1 MAQRLKIAFIK
12 GHWYANI
19 VEKALDGFV
28 AEMKQSGQQ
37 AHLVTYDVPGAYEI
51 PLLAQRLAQSG
62 AFDAIVGAAFVVDGG
77 VYRADFVSHAA
88 VTGLMEAQL
97 KTGVPMFSVILT
109 PHSFDGSE
117 KQTGV
122 FSNSFLR
129 KGAEAALA
137 VRAIAAI
144 NLDDGLASMKKADAA
159 AAAQMALNAPA
170 AKVAAPAKPE
180 AAKPSA
186 KPSAKALAPA
196 KKPAK

>member
-1 MAQRLKIAFIK
+1 MAKRLKIAFIK
-12 GHWYANI
+12 AHWYANI

-51 PLLAQRLAQSG
+51 PLLAQRLAQTG

-77 VYRADFVSHAA
+77 MYRADFVSQAA
-88 VTGLMEAQL
+88 VSGLMDAQL

-117 KQTGV
+117 KRTAV
-122 FSNSFLR
+122 FLQNFLR

-137 VRAIAAI
+137 VRAVATI
-144 NLDDGLASMKKADAA
+144 NLDEGLASLKKADAA
-159 AAAQMALNAPA
+159 AAAQMALDAPA
-170 AKVAAPAKPE
+170 AKPAAPAKPVA
-180 AAKPSA
+180 AAKPAA
-186 KPSAKALAPA
+186 KAPA

>member
-12 GHWYANI
+12 AHWYANI

-37 AHLVTYDVPGAYEI
+37 AHLVTYDVPGAFEI
-51 PLLAQRLAQSG
+51 PLLAQRLAQTG
-62 AFDAIVGAAFVVDGG
+62 AFDAVVGAAFVVDGG
-77 VYRADFVSHAA
+77 MYRAEFVSQAA
-88 VTGLMEAQL
+88 VTGLMETQL

-122 FSNSFLR
+122 FAKNFLR

-137 VRAIAAI
+137 VRAISAI
-144 NLDDGLASMKKADAA
+144 NLEEGLASLKKADAA
-159 AAAQMALNAPA
+159 AAAQMALDAPA
-170 AKVAAPAKPE
+170 AKPAAPAKPAA
-180 AAKPSA
+180 AAKPAA
-186 KPSAKALAPA
+186 KAPA

>member
-1 MAQRLKIAFIK
+1 MAKRLKIAFIK
-12 GHWYANI
+12 AHWYANI

-51 PLLAQRLAQSG
+51 PLLAQRLAQTG

-77 VYRADFVSHAA
+77 MYRADFVSQAA
-88 VTGLMEAQL
+88 VSGLMDAQL

-117 KQTGV
+117 KRTAV
-122 FSNSFLR
+122 FSQNFLR

-137 VRAIAAI
+137 VRAVATI
-144 NLDDGLASMKKADAA
+144 NLEEGLASLKKADAA
-159 AAAQMALNAPA
+159 AAAQMALDAPA
-170 AKVAAPAKPE
+170 AKPAAPAKPAA
-180 AAKPSA
+180 AAKPAA
-186 KPSAKALAPA
+186 KAPA